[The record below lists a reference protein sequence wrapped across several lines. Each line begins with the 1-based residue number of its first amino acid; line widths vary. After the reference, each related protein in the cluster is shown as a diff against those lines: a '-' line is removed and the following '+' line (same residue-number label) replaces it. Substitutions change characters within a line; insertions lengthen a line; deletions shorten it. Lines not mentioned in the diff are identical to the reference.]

1 MAAGGGEGGGEGGEA
16 SDGGAAGFALVE
28 FSGVVDVKDPLRW
41 LLAPRLAAL
50 LSRAPEAGGAPG
62 GAEERGDVRY
72 DPSSPLTITLS
83 VAHPACATDHAEVV
97 APMLPASY
105 SGGWGKKQKLGPGR
119 QGWKDAPDAE
129 STRTVLE
136 LLRNNRL
143 DARLVAKAMVPP
155 PTVAARCDVTVAVE
169 RAPLCLKG
177 RYNKWSRALPQTP
190 WIMEGQRK
198 RANSVQECIEA
209 AALRLFE
216 ADEAKFHAAGR
227 EDVDVRMLG
236 EGRPFVLELLRPKR
250 PYRTSAAQ
258 IAHLEA
264 EINASQQMVRVRGL
278 GPCASDV
285 IGGLV
290 KQGEDSHRKDYR
302 CVVRVGRRLTAADVV
317 QLNAHK
323 DVLVQQKTPLRVL
336 HRRTQM
342 VRPRTIHEM
351 HATLLAPRVLQLDL
365 CTQAGTYVKE
375 FVHSD
380 FGRTHP
386 SVGSLL
392 GCEAD
397 IMQLDVLGLRD

>member
-1 MAAGGGEGGGEGGEA
+1 
-16 SDGGAAGFALVE
+16 
-28 FSGVVDVKDPLRW
+28 
-41 LLAPRLAAL
+41 
-50 LSRAPEAGGAPG
+50 
-62 GAEERGDVRY
+62 
-72 DPSSPLTITLS
+72 
-83 VAHPACATDHAEVV
+83 
-97 APMLPASY
+97 
-105 SGGWGKKQKLGPGR
+105 
-119 QGWKDAPDAE
+119 
-129 STRTVLE
+129 
-136 LLRNNRL
+136 
-143 DARLVAKAMVPP
+143 VPP
-155 PTVAARCDVTVAVE
+155 PTVAARCDVAVAVE

-258 IAHLEA
+258 IARLEA
-264 EINASQQMVRVRGL
+264 QINAAQQMVRVRGL

>member
-1 MAAGGGEGGGEGGEA
+1 MGIY
-16 SDGGAAGFALVE
+16 VR
-28 FSGVVDVKDPLRW
+28 KTTWNDPR
-41 LLAPRLAAL
+41 
-50 LSRAPEAGGAPG
+50 
-62 GAEERGDVRY
+62 
-72 DPSSPLTITLS
+72 I
-83 VAHPACATDHAEVV
+83 
-97 APMLPASY
+97 
-105 SGGWGKKQKLGPGR
+105 
-119 QGWKDAPDAE
+119 
-129 STRTVLE
+129 LE
-136 LLRNNRL
+136 Q
-143 DARLVAKAMVPP
+143 
-155 PTVAARCDVTVAVE
+155 PTCVE

-264 EINASQQMVRVRGL
+264 QINAAQQMVRVRGL